1 MAEPITL
8 PVERTTPLEPPDE
21 LRRLRE
27 REPMTRL
34 AFPDGHV
41 GWLVTGHATARAV
54 LADRRFSSRRELR
67 RSPVRPRLAGQSMQP
82 AEPGMF
88 IASDP
93 PDHTRYR
100 RLLTG
105 QFTVHRMR
113 QLTPR
118 IEQIVRARLDAMEQT
133 GPPVDL
139 VAEYALPIPSQV
151 ICELLGVPYADRGT
165 FQRNTRTL
173 LSLQAT
179 AEQARAAAD
188 AIRDYIRG
196 LVQEKRAEPTD
207 DMLGGLVASGE
218 LTEDELTNMGFLLLI
233 AGHETTSNMLGLG
246 TFTLLEHPDQL
257 RALRDDPTLIDNA
270 VEELLRYNSIIQ
282 FGTTRA
288 ALEDVEVDG
297 HLVKKGENVVISI
310 PAGNRDPERFD
321 APETL
326 DVTRPAIG
334 HLAFGHGIHQCLG
347 QQLARIEM
355 RVGYL
360 KLFRRFPTLRLAVPR
375 SEVRTRDSGILGLHE
390 LPVTW

>member
-8 PVERTTPLEPPDE
+8 PVGRKTPLEPPEE

-27 REPMTRL
+27 TAPMSRL

-41 GWLVTGHATARAV
+41 GWLVTRHATARAV
-54 LADRRFSSRRELR
+54 LADRRFSARRELR
-67 RSPVRPRLAGQSMQP
+67 HFPVTGGTRRRLDEPSP
-82 AEPGMF
+82 PGMF
-88 IASDP
+88 ISADP
-93 PDHTRYR
+93 PNHTRYR

-105 QFTVHRMR
+105 QFTVNRMR
-113 QLTPR
+113 RLTPR
-118 IEQIVRARLDAMEQT
+118 IEEIVRARLDAMAQA

-151 ICELLGVPYADRGT
+151 ICELLGVPYADRDT
-165 FQRNTRTL
+165 FQRNTRVL
-173 LSLQAT
+173 LSLTAT
-179 AEQARAAAD
+179 GQEAEAAAGE
-188 AIRDYIRG
+188 IRAYIRT
-196 LVQEKRAEPTD
+196 LVRAKQVQPTD
-207 DMLGGLVASGE
+207 DILGRLVAAGGLTEEE
-218 LTEDELTNMGFLLLI
+218 LGNIGFLLLV

-246 TFTLLEHPDQL
+246 TFTLLQHPDQL
-257 RALRDDPTLIDNA
+257 RALREDPSLADNT

-282 FGTTRA
+282 FGTMRV

-297 HLVKKGENVVISI
+297 HPVRAGETVVISI

-326 DVTRPAIG
+326 DVTRPASG
-334 HLAFGHGIHQCLG
+334 HLSFGHGIHQCLG

-360 KLFRRFPTLRLAVPR
+360 ELFQRFPTLRLAVPAD
-375 SEVRTRDSGILGLHE
+375 EIRTRDSGILGLDE

>member
-27 REPMTRL
+27 TEPMTRL

-41 GWLVTGHATARAV
+41 GWLVTRHATARAV
-54 LADRRFSSRRELR
+54 LADRRFSARRELR
-67 RSPVRPRLAGQSMQP
+67 RFPISGGARRRLSEP
-82 AEPGMF
+82 TPPGMF
-88 IASDP
+88 IGADP

-113 QLTPR
+113 ELTPR
-118 IEQIVRARLDAMEQT
+118 IEQIVRARLDAMAQT

-151 ICELLGVPYADRGT
+151 ICELLGVPYADREA
-165 FQRNTRTL
+165 FQRNTRII
-173 LSLQAT
+173 LSLQTSADE
-179 AEQARAAAD
+179 AQAAVD
-188 AIRDYIRG
+188 AIRDHITS
-196 LVQEKRAEPTD
+196 LVRQKRAEPTD

-218 LTEDELTNMGFLLLI
+218 LTDEELTNMGFLLLV

-246 TFTLLEHPDQL
+246 TFALLEHADQL
-257 RALRDDPTLIDNA
+257 RALRDDPNLIENT

-297 HLVKKGENVVISI
+297 HVVKAGETVVISI
-310 PAGNRDPERFD
+310 PAGNRDPDRFD
-321 APETL
+321 TPETL
-326 DVTRPAIG
+326 DVTRPATG

-360 KLFRRFPTLRLAVPR
+360 ELFRRFPTLRLAVPA
-375 SEVRTRDSGILGLHE
+375 SEIRARDSGILGLDE